1 MTDNEIFQ
9 NLGTHIL
16 QAFDRTIELHG
27 DTPDVRVQFFMDVA
41 TACFSAMSTITSGES
56 VRAAAALA
64 AEKGIET
71 AAIARQLFPAGAP
84 KKETLQ

>member
-1 MTDNEIFQ
+1 MTDNEIYRD
-9 NLGTHIL
+9 LGTHIL

-27 DTPDVRVQFFMDVA
+27 DTPDVRAQFFIDVA
-41 TACFSAMSTITSGES
+41 TACFSAMSTIASDES
-56 VRAAAALA
+56 VRTAAALA

-71 AAIARQLFPAGAP
+71 ATIARQLFPAGAP